1 MILNRKR
8 QHNRRRS
15 ADPAAGSRAAGSSL
29 SPRFT
34 KLLHESWWLLIV
46 VVFVY
51 LALVLATYH
60 KSDAAWS
67 FSGTG
72 APLQNKGGVVGAWI
86 ADLLLYLF
94 GVSAWW
100 WVAAGV
106 VLVVSGYRRLT
117 RDSGERYHPW
127 LA

>member
-1 MILNRKR
+1 MIFKLKK
-8 QHNRRRS
+8 QPNRRRTV
-15 ADPAAGSRAAGSSL
+15 DPVARSRAPGSSL

-46 VVFVY
+46 VGFVY

-72 APLQNKGGVVGAWI
+72 APLQNKGGVIGAWL
-86 ADLLLYLF
+86 ADLLLYRC
-94 GVSAWW
+94 GVSAW
-100 WVAAGV
+100 
-106 VLVVSGYRRLT
+106 
-117 RDSGERYHPW
+117 
-127 LA
+127 